1 MKPLQGRDSARLINM
16 RTRKKQKNT
25 QTMKPNDFT
34 KNESVD
40 SMKAAASRLGLTRE
54 LVKQLKD
61 NGCPA
66 FKGGRVYLRK
76 LARNPQ

>member
-1 MKPLQGRDSARLINM
+1 
-16 RTRKKQKNT
+16 
-25 QTMKPNDFT
+25 MKPNDFT

-54 LVKQLKD
+54 HVKQLKD